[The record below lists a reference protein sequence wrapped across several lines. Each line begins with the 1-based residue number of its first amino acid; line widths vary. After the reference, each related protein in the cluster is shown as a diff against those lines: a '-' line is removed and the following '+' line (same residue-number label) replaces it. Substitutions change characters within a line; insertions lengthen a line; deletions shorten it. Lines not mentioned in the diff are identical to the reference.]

1 MTRKNTFQTNE
12 FNGPKGGAKTDIE
25 WISKEEWVD
34 LDWVWYRTWA
44 ILLDRIVLYCLSQ
57 QQGSYARPQAN
68 RNKKDSWKKSLLA
81 EWFEHMIGFSGSRPR
96 RSPS

>member
-34 LDWVWYRTWA
+34 LVWVWYRTWA
-44 ILLDRIVLYCLSQ
+44 ILCCIVF
-57 QQGSYARPQAN
+57 
-68 RNKKDSWKKSLLA
+68 RNSKAVTLVPKQTGIKKTA
-81 EWFEHMIGFSGSRPR
+81 ERKAC
-96 RSPS
+96 